1 MTIANWQIDPSS
13 RWLDEYGPRE
23 SMVYDVV
30 VVGGGPAGLSAA
42 IRLKQLAIEN
52 GVEISVCVLE
62 KGSEIGAHI
71 LSGAVMDPRALSEL
85 IPDWSAKGAPLTV
98 EVTDERFL
106 FLTESDSRS
115 LPMWAMPDHI
125 KNHALLKGLNVAR
138 TGQSGILGTL
148 TTKTMVICG
157 DCGLFTDE
165 KGVKGARLRAYDK
178 ATGEQKG
185 AVFLP
190 MVTTGAPMTYM
201 HAGKQ
206 YIVVALGSSNGASL
220 AAFWLPDA

>member
-1 MTIANWQIDPSS
+1 MDDSINAPIKPGLVSIEGLPIIKPPYGRITAIDLNKGTIAWQ
-13 RWLDEYGPRE
+13 
-23 SMVYDVV
+23 VV
-30 VVGGGPAGLSAA
+30 HG
-42 IRLKQLAIEN
+42 E
-52 GVEISVCVLE
+52 
-62 KGSEIGAHI
+62 
-71 LSGAVMDPRALSEL
+71 
-85 IPDWSAKGAPLTV
+85 T
-98 EVTDERFL
+98 
-106 FLTESDSRS
+106 
-115 LPMWAMPDHI
+115 PDHI

-201 HAGKQ
+201 HDGKQ

-220 AAFWLPDA
+220 AAFRLPDA